1 MSLEE
6 KGAAMNKKNWSNILS
21 VLARTTLAF
30 VFVFGQ
36 TAWAGQDPKD
46 KPDSNVAAK
55 SQKAPRSLSPA
66 AAAKAQ
72 PAEEKTAITEN
83 SPTEENSP
91 RGGQHEGIKVHGH
104 WSIEVR
110 APGGSVVRHVEFE
123 NSLDPGFSYSDPATG
138 QVKVVPG
145 GAALLSAVASNQWNI
160 APNWAVWL
168 VGPSGL
174 SKVLVATDSPC
185 PLGACIITVGCA
197 PSGGTNCNLSV
208 TPLGTTPAFTGM
220 SLTGSVTATQ
230 NGQISTVATLA
241 YVTCP
246 AFTPNCLPGGSGG
259 ASFTSSTNFPGA
271 PISVSAGQTV
281 AVTVNI
287 SFS

>member
-1 MSLEE
+1 MS
-6 KGAAMNKKNWSNILS
+6 KKNWSNILRR
-21 VLARTTLAF
+21 LARLLLAF
-30 VFVFGQ
+30 IFVFGQ
-36 TAWAGQDPKD
+36 TAWAGQRQNTKD
-46 KPDSNVAAK
+46 KPTSDAVAKAQQTPPNV
-55 SQKAPRSLSPA
+55 STTSS
-66 AAAKAQ
+66 KAQ
-72 PAEEKTAITEN
+72 PAEEKTATSE
-83 SPTEENSP
+83 SSSAKEDSHH
-91 RGGQHEGIKVHGH
+91 GGQHEGITVHGH

-110 APGGSVVRHVEFE
+110 NSDGSLARHVEFE

-174 SKVLVATDSPC
+174 SKILVATDSPC
-185 PLGACIITVGCA
+185 PLGACIIAVGCA

-246 AFTPNCLPGGSGG
+246 AFTPNCLPGGNGG

-281 AVTVNI
+281 AVTVTI